1 MCDALTYTLNG
12 NQMIRVDDLVS
23 IGAGNDETDFKDAV
37 KQANEYTYDANGNLT
52 KDLNKGITGITYN
65 CLNLPN
71 AVTFSDGSTITYIY
85 SADGTKLCTVH
96 KIGSVTATTDYC
108 GNVIYENNTA
118 KLLLTGEGYISLSD
132 KKYHYYLQDHQ
143 GNNRVVVD
151 KDGNVKETNHYY
163 PFGGVFA
170 SSQNVQ
176 PYKYNGKELDTK
188 KGLNWYDYGARE
200 YDAVL
205 GRWHVMDPSSE
216 KYYGVS
222 PYTYCNNN
230 PVKNVDL
237 DGRDWYIHRET
248 GELYFNS
255 SMNQEEIEYN
265 NRSYARIGGND
276 MLGDMQDIT
285 EKAYSFDE
293 SSSLAENNGYSINP
307 TQEIKSEVSREQP
320 YSTGKKTITVTT
332 GEVEIVNEQYGIFPA
347 NKTKRIS
354 VKTNSLFT
362 KKVSKM
368 DILDAI
374 LTGSKK
380 TDEIKRNYY
389 TYSTSTSGDE
399 AQRVLG
405 NIYGVAE
412 TIMTGKHDY
421 RNVTTYKDWN
431 TYSKAHKG
439 NGRMLK
445 YRR

>member
-1 MCDALTYTLNG
+1 MPSQVTFADG
-12 NQMIRVDDLVS
+12 NTI
-23 IGAGNDETDFKDAV
+23 T
-37 KQANEYTYDANGNLT
+37 YTYD
-52 KDLNKGITGITYN
+52 
-65 CLNLPN
+65 
-71 AVTFSDGSTITYIY
+71 
-85 SADGTKLCTVH
+85 ADGTKLRAVH
-96 KIGSVTATTDYC
+96 KIGGTTTTTDYC
-108 GNVIYENNTA
+108 GNVIYENGTA
-118 KLLLTGEGYISLSD
+118 KCLLTEGGYLSLND

-143 GNNRVVVD
+143 GNNRVVASS
-151 KDGNVKETNHYY
+151 DGSVEETNHYY

-170 SSQNVQ
+170 GMGSVQ
-176 PYKYNGKELDTK
+176 PYKYNGKELDAK
-188 KGLNWYDYGARE
+188 KGLNWYDYGVRM
-200 YDAVL
+200 YDAGL
-205 GRWHVMDPSSE
+205 GRWNVVDPSSE

-222 PYTYCNNN
+222 LYAYCNNN

-237 DGRDWYIHRET
+237 DGRDWYIYRET

-265 NRSYARIGGND
+265 NRSYVRIGGND

-347 NKTKRIS
+347 NKTRRIS

-421 RNVTTYKDWN
+421 RNVTIYKDWN